1 MPTVKYIKPQ
11 KSGRVIIGVD
21 TDGEI
26 SHYSIS
32 SADYATAAFVMGGI
46 LSDGELTLL
55 VTLDEEYRA
64 IKKALSLLS
73 YSDKNRKA
81 IYMRL
86 VRLGFSREAA
96 KKAVEYCLQNGFI
109 NEENQLERL
118 VSNEANINLRGPR
131 YIKDKLASKGYSRA
145 DIEAA
150 MDTLVEAGEIDF
162 VINFDTLCEKKSAT
176 TPEER
181 KALAYKY
188 GFRGV

>member
-21 TDGEI
+21 KDGEM
-26 SHYSIS
+26 SNYSIS
-32 SADYATAAFVMGGI
+32 AGDYAAASFVTGGI
-46 LSDGELTLL
+46 LSDEEFSLL

-73 YSDKNRKA
+73 YSDKNKKA

-96 KKAVEYCLQNGFI
+96 KKAVEYCLVNGFI
-109 NEENQLERL
+109 NEEKQLERL
-118 VSNEANINLRGPR
+118 VCNEANVNLRGPR
-131 YIKDKLASKGYSRA
+131 YIADKLAAKGYSRA
-145 DIEAA
+145 DVEAA
-150 MDTLVEAGEIDF
+150 IDTLVEAGEIDF

>member
-21 TDGEI
+21 TDGEL

-32 SADYATAAFVMGGI
+32 ASDYATACFVTGGI
-46 LSDGELTLL
+46 LSDEELSLL

-64 IKKALSLLS
+64 VKKALSLLS

-86 VRLGFSREAA
+86 VRLGFSRESA
-96 KKAVEYCLQNGFI
+96 KKAVEYCLVNGFI
-109 NEENQLERL
+109 NEGSQLQRL
-118 VSNEANINLRGPR
+118 VYNEANVNLRGPG
-131 YIKDKLASKGYSRA
+131 YIRNKLAAKGYSRD
-145 DIEAA
+145 DIDVAI
-150 MDTLVEAGEIDF
+150 DTLVTNGEIDF
-162 VINFDTLCEKKSAT
+162 VIIFDALCEKKSAT
-176 TPEER
+176 TAEER

>member
-21 TDGEI
+21 TEGEI

-32 SADYATAAFVMGGI
+32 SADYATASFVTGGI
-46 LSDGELTLL
+46 LSDEELSLL
-55 VTLDEEYRA
+55 TALDEEYRA

-86 VRLGFSREAA
+86 VRLGFSREAS

-109 NEENQLERL
+109 NEKNQLERL
-118 VSNEANINLRGPR
+118 VSNEANTNLRGPH
-131 YIKDKLASKGYSRA
+131 YIKNKLASKGYSRD
-145 DIEAA
+145 DIDTAI
-150 MDTLVEAGEIDF
+150 DTLVANGEIDF
-162 VINFDTLCEKKSAT
+162 VIIFDTLCEKKGVT
-176 TPEER
+176 TPDER
-181 KALAYKY
+181 RALAYKY
-188 GFRGV
+188 GFRSV

>member
-32 SADYATAAFVMGGI
+32 SADYATAAFVTGGI

-118 VSNEANINLRGPR
+118 VSNEANINLRGPY
-131 YIKDKLASKGYSRA
+131 YIKNKLASKGYSRT

-150 MDTLVEAGEIDF
+150 IDMLVNSGEVDF
-162 VINFDTLCEKKSAT
+162 VIIFDTLCEKKGAT

>member
-1 MPTVKYIKPQ
+1 MPTVRYIKPQ

-32 SADYATAAFVMGGI
+32 SADYATAAFVTGGI

-118 VSNEANINLRGPR
+118 VSNEANINLRGPY
-131 YIKDKLASKGYSRA
+131 YIKNKLASKGYSRT

-150 MDTLVEAGEIDF
+150 IDMLVNSGEVDF
-162 VINFDTLCEKKSAT
+162 VIIFDTLCEKKGAT

>member
-1 MPTVKYIKPQ
+1 MLTVKYIKPQ

-26 SHYSIS
+26 SNYSIS
-32 SADYATAAFVMGGI
+32 SADYSTASFVTGGI
-46 LSDGELTLL
+46 LSDEEHSLL
-55 VTLDEEYRA
+55 VRLDEEYRA

-96 KKAVEYCLQNGFI
+96 KRAVEYCLLNGFI
-109 NEENQLERL
+109 DEKNQLERL
-118 VSNEANINLRGPR
+118 VYNEANINLRGPG
-131 YIKDKLASKGYSRA
+131 YIRNKLAAKGYSRD
-145 DIEAA
+145 DIDTAI
-150 MDTLVEAGEIDF
+150 DTLVSNGEVDF
-162 VINFDTLCEKKSAT
+162 VIIFDALCEKKGAT
-176 TPEER
+176 TPDER
-181 KALAYKY
+181 RALAYKY

>member
-32 SADYATAAFVMGGI
+32 SADYATAAFVTGGI

-131 YIKDKLASKGYSRA
+131 YIKDKLASKGYSRT
-145 DIEAA
+145 DIEVAI
-150 MDTLVEAGEIDF
+150 DRLVNSGEVDF
-162 VINFDTLCEKKSAT
+162 VIIFDTLCEKKGAT
-176 TPEER
+176 TPDER
-181 KALAYKY
+181 RALAYKY

>member
-1 MPTVKYIKPQ
+1 MLTVKYIKPQ

-32 SADYATAAFVMGGI
+32 SADYATASFVTGGI

-86 VRLGFSREAA
+86 VRLGFSRDAA

-131 YIKDKLASKGYSRA
+131 YIKDKLAAKGYSRD
-145 DIEAA
+145 DIDTAI
-150 MDTLVEAGEIDF
+150 DTLVANGEIDF
-162 VINFDTLCEKKSAT
+162 VIIFDALCEKKGAT
-176 TPEER
+176 TPDER
-181 KALAYKY
+181 RALAYKY